1 MSKMPSPPAPRCL
14 AGGRPRPDFGSDLFF
29 EPTVITG
36 VTRSMRVFRE
46 ETFGPVLPIVTFET
60 EAEALDLALDS
71 EYGLSVG
78 VFTADLERGM
88 RLAEAIP
95 AGIVNIN
102 GGSTYW
108 ELQLPFGGGSGTKS
122 GLGRLGGKLT
132 LEAMTEIKMITID
145 RG

>member
-1 MSKMPSPPAPRCL
+1 MEDARASGATVL
-14 AGGRPRPDFGSDLFF
+14 TGGRARPDLGSNLFF

-36 VTRSMRVFRE
+36 VTRSMRVNRE

-88 RLAEAIP
+88 RFAEAIP
-95 AGIVNIN
+95 AGIVNLN
-102 GGSTYW
+102 GGSSYW
-108 ELQLPFGGGSGTKS
+108 EIQLPFGG
-122 GLGRLGGKLT
+122 
-132 LEAMTEIKMITID
+132 
-145 RG
+145 

>member
-1 MSKMPSPPAPRCL
+1 MEDARASGATVLP
-14 AGGRPRPDFGSDLFF
+14 GGRARPDLGSNLFF

-36 VTRSMRVFRE
+36 VTRSMRVNRE

-88 RLAEAIP
+88 RFAEAIP
-95 AGIVNIN
+95 AGIVNLN
-102 GGSTYW
+102 GGSSYW
-108 ELQLPFGGGSGTKS
+108 EIQLPFGGGTGTRSGI
-122 GLGRLGGKLT
+122 GRLG
-132 LEAMTEIKMITID
+132 AS
-145 RG
+145 